1 MARHVQELHS
11 ECQSQKKEAI
21 LSSALCFPIGK
32 RVTDHCS
39 ILVPEAVGFSQ
50 ELLPPKEMPK

>member
-1 MARHVQELHS
+1 MPDY
-11 ECQSQKKEAI
+11 
-21 LSSALCFPIGK
+21 SSAYADSPFKMSIPKHRGHMSIALSFPIDK

-50 ELLPPKEMPK
+50 ELLPPRT